1 MTESKLYDLSI
12 LARRARRIADR
23 LYTELSSSPESW
35 DYGGIRETPMKRSVL
50 TSTLFALFASVAL
63 TTAPALAQGKGP
75 AAKVYTAQCAKCHS
89 EDGKGIASLQPP
101 DFTDAKWQA
110 SRTNKQ
116 LYNGIANGIGVMPGF
131 KGALKPAQIQALV
144 TSVRAFRKK

>member
-1 MTESKLYDLSI
+1 
-12 LARRARRIADR
+12 
-23 LYTELSSSPESW
+23 
-35 DYGGIRETPMKRSVL
+35 MKRSVL
-50 TSTLFALFASVAL
+50 TSTLFTLFASIAL

-131 KGALKPAQIQALV
+131 KGALKPAQIRPWSPM
-144 TSVRAFRKK
+144 SVPSGKNRPSRFYSYKRLNGRPGEDPVPAVQSLAAPARLSLAHRSI